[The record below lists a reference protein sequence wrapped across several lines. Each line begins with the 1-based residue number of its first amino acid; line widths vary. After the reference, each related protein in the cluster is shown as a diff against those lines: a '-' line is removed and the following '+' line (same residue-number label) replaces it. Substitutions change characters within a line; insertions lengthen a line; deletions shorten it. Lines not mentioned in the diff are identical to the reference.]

1 MGEQYGIV
9 KIPKRAIGIEPITT
23 VWKTIVLPLNY
34 ARNKSAHN
42 MSVAISN
49 QFKSLMIRDTQ

>member
-34 ARNKSAHN
+34 ARNKSAHV
-42 MSVAISN
+42 MSVALTN
-49 QFKSLMIRDTQ
+49 QLKSLIT